1 MAVDYKGQAW
11 IYLSRA
17 TRARLNMYKILHGLK
32 ADSVLDQTETITAL
46 LDAVGAPSIPEP
58 QPAPDTQA
66 VRE

>member
-17 TRARLNMYKILHGLK
+17 TRARLNMYKQIHGLN
-32 ADSVLDQTETITAL
+32 ADSVLDQERTITAL
-46 LDAVGAPSIPEP
+46 LDAVGAPSVPSAE
-58 QPAPDTQA
+58 QPTPAA

>member
-17 TRARLNMYKILHGLK
+17 TRARLNMYKLLHGLS
-32 ADSVLDQTETITAL
+32 ADSVLDQEQTISAL
-46 LDAVGAPSIPEP
+46 LDAVGAPTV
-58 QPAPDTQA
+58 PDAQHTPQA